1 MSKKKNKHTK
11 YDIPKWLQLLMSG
24 QEHLYRRFCAAD
36 DFTDTEEFGALDDV
50 AQDMYSVML
59 NSLYNSLKM
68 LEMFV
73 GYNLPEGV
81 HSEED
86 INITITPKEM
96 LEYLGYDEDV
106 IDSIDED
113 DYDIE
118 IGSSTHHKGIFNFDD
133 DNDDNI
139 PIS

>member
-1 MSKKKNKHTK
+1 M
-11 YDIPKWLQLLMSG
+11 I
-24 QEHLYRRFCAAD
+24 
-36 DFTDTEEFGALDDV
+36 
-50 AQDMYSVML
+50 
-59 NSLYNSLKM
+59 
-68 LEMFV
+68 EMIV
-73 GYNLPEGV
+73 EYNLPEGV

-86 INITITPKEM
+86 INITITPKDM
-96 LEYLGYDEDV
+96 LEYLGYDEEV

-113 DYDIE
+113 DYGIE